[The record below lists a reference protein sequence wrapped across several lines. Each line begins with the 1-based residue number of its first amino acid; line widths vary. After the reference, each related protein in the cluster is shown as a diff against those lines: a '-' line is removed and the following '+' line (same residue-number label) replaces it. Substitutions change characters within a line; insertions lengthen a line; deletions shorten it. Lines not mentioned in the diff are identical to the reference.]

1 MGKGW
6 DESMKFGRRDRLKK
20 EVLHRMAGGPKP
32 EPIDYTGHDG
42 THGSFY
48 MKGWVSVDIR
58 DIVWQ
63 CQRYKEKHNVQQ
75 D

>member
-6 DESMKFGRRDRLKK
+6 EASLLQGRRDRLRQ
-20 EVLHRMAGGPKP
+20 EVQHRVAGGPP
-32 EPIDYTGHDG
+32 PVPTSYAGHDG
-42 THGSFY
+42 THASYY
-48 MKGWVSVDIR
+48 MRGWSSVDIR

-63 CQRYKEKHNVQQ
+63 CQRYKDKHH